1 MLLPYWKSEGHLA
14 ALSPFQFA
22 IEGISAVAPRSPV
35 ARLLR
40 AGVDLHRNNKMIH
53 PQDQSMLSF
62 RAFSLPCIYRSAVFL
77 VMLTNVN
84 DSTY

>member
-22 IEGISAVAPRSPV
+22 IEGISAVA
-35 ARLLR
+35 RLLR

-53 PQDQSMLSF
+53 PQDQRSWDRSRISF
-62 RAFSLPCIYRSAVFL
+62 
-77 VMLTNVN
+77 
-84 DSTY
+84 